1 MRILVTGGA
10 GFIASNVA
18 DAYIKEG
25 HRVVIVDNLYMGS
38 MKNVNKKAKF
48 YKMDVRDVKIRD
60 IVKKEKIEVINH
72 HAAQISVPDSVK
84 KPVEDMEINIGGTLN
99 MLEAA
104 REGGVKKFIFISSGG
119 TVLKHTR

>member
-72 HAAQISVPDSVK
+72 HAAQISVVGYSEK
-84 KPVEDMEINIGGTLN
+84 RKN
-99 MLEAA
+99 
-104 REGGVKKFIFISSGG
+104 
-119 TVLKHTR
+119 